1 MKQEVTNFGKFY
13 RLLRLLPGD
22 QDTDELKD
30 SLVWKFTDFRTN
42 SLREMKRTEYERMIE
57 YMQSKTGDAG
67 ETRKREGYYG
77 EEAGVWR
84 RRAIAAVF
92 GFYKKIK
99 EPVTLNYVKAI
110 ICRAGAVTDINQI
123 PPAKMR
129 ELYNAWLMKQRV
141 KGSVDCVVDRELV
154 KFGYLEE
161 GGGR

>member
-1 MKQEVTNFGKFY
+1 MKQEVRNFGKFY

-42 SLREMKRTEYERMIE
+42 SLREIKRTEYERMIE
-57 YMQSKTGDAG
+57 YMQSKTGNTGKA
-67 ETRKREGYYG
+67 RKREGYYN

-92 GFYKKIK
+92 GFYQKIK
-99 EPVTLNYVKAI
+99 EPVTLNYVKTI
-110 ICRAGAVTDINQI
+110 ICRAGGETDINRI

-129 ELYNAWLMKQRV
+129 EIYNAWLMKQRV
-141 KGSVDCVVDRELV
+141 KQSVDRVADEELV
-154 KFGYLEE
+154 KYGYLEK
-161 GGGR
+161 GGGQ